1 MGSLLTTSRVLRP
14 ITILSPFGAN
24 ISDQQQLSFWTSCM
38 DGDSNLREDS
48 ISGYRIYYYT
58 KTSVLED
65 TLSRSPRVLR
75 IGATVIEVLPLSA
88 GPMGSRSA
96 RSPSPHLGSK

>member
-1 MGSLLTTSRVLRP
+1 MVIPTCEKTPYPGTGFITT
-14 ITILSPFGAN
+14 
-24 ISDQQQLSFWTSCM
+24 
-38 DGDSNLREDS
+38 
-48 ISGYRIYYYT
+48 T